1 MTNEKLIQDKLEEI
15 ERLKAEIKKAKA
27 RIQELKEPTSI
38 AEGVSCGMWK
48 GSHSNGKVNTF
59 FYENVGGCEIPW
71 NTVKDVCLLLFS
83 YKYNLTPKKVKV
95 STLNSEEIKMA
106 TAMAE
111 EIVAV
116 WNKYFEKLYREG
128 KPPFATGKELE
139 EALTK
144 ERNKY
149 YFDA

>member
-15 ERLKAEIKKAKA
+15 ERLKAEIKKAKK

-38 AEGVSCGMWK
+38 AEGVNCGMWI
-48 GSHSNGKVNTF
+48 GHHSNGKVDTF

-71 NTVKDVCLLLFS
+71 NAVKDVCLLLFS

-111 EIVAV
+111 EIVSV

-139 EALTK
+139 EALAK
-144 ERNKY
+144 ARSK
-149 YFDA
+149 

>member
-1 MTNEKLIQDKLEEI
+1 MDNEKLIQDKLEEI
-15 ERLKAEIKKAKA
+15 ERLKAEIKKAKK

-38 AEGVSCGMWK
+38 AEGVSCGMWI
-48 GSHSNGKVNTF
+48 GHHSDGEVHTTF
-59 FYENVGGCEIPW
+59 CENVGGCEIPW

-95 STLNSEEIKMA
+95 RTLNSEEIKMA
-106 TAMAE
+106 TKMAE
-111 EIVAV
+111 EIVTV